1 MTRPATKAFAVFA
14 VAAAFFV
21 PAGCGG
27 GEDDPTTTGA
37 DATTER
43 AAAGGGEAASK
54 QGGDVQGQG
63 GEQEGGDERAES
75 EAGDNQASAV
85 PFRDPTGPAPTT
97 SAPLPNE
104 GTRRVAPGVPTAK
117 GGDNSI
123 QEFGVEARA
132 DERVQAARV
141 FQAYLNARAEGEY
154 ALACSYLSESMKSQ
168 LASFGGQARG
178 QSPPDC
184 AQTMRA
190 FTQGVPKAALR
201 NAAEIR
207 VLSMRVEGGQA
218 FLLYRDGENLPS
230 AVPMNEEGGAWKVS
244 AIAGSA
250 LVLGV

>member
-1 MTRPATKAFAVFA
+1 MRVPGLLAALV
-14 VAAAFFV
+14 VALLL
-21 PAGCGG
+21 AGCGG
-27 GEDDPTTTGA
+27 DEDSATTTNGTTSGGEGTAAIDTSDLTPRQREKLEELRRRAERLREQARGRAGKPTT
-37 DATTER
+37 
-43 AAAGGGEAASK
+43 
-54 QGGDVQGQG
+54 
-63 GEQEGGDERAES
+63 
-75 EAGDNQASAV
+75 V
-85 PFRDPTGPAPTT
+85 PFREPTGAAPTT

-104 GTRRVAPGVPTAK
+104 GSRRVAPGVPTAR

-123 QEFGVEARA
+123 QEYGVEAPA
-132 DERVQAARV
+132 AERVEASRV
-141 FQAYLNARAEGEY
+141 FQAYLDARLEGDW
-154 ALACSYLSESMKSQ
+154 ALACSYLSGSTKRQ

-201 NAAEIR
+201 SAADIN
-207 VLSMRVEGGQA
+207 VLSMRVEGDQA

-250 LVLGV
+250 LFLGCSR